1 MVRKLSRRFA
11 TNRELIRILLF
22 IFKAP
27 TSQKVYALKQ
37 LSFPAPP
44 IEINRHHIISSI
56 VTTPQIECIILGQTL
71 LINLSRGLAYWANWL
86 R

>member
-27 TSQKVYALKQ
+27 TSQKVCL
-37 LSFPAPP
+37 
-44 IEINRHHIISSI
+44 
-56 VTTPQIECIILGQTL
+56 LGELTAVEL
-71 LINLSRGLAYWANWL
+71 GVEATCR
-86 R
+86 

>member
-22 IFKAP
+22 IFKAT

-44 IEINRHHIISSI
+44 IEINRHHAADRMHN
-56 VTTPQIECIILGQTL
+56 LGT
-71 LINLSRGLAYWANWL
+71 NTSD
-86 R
+86 

>member
-27 TSQKVYALKQ
+27 TSQKVYL
-37 LSFPAPP
+37 LGLF
-44 IEINRHHIISSI
+44 H
-56 VTTPQIECIILGQTL
+56 QIRCEGAAL
-71 LINLSRGLAYWANWL
+71 LILFLPSLKGCFGRRSVRQYVISRCDV
-86 R
+86 